1 MEHLSGFSYI
11 LYHFPKESGQYAI
24 LVAGECAKFL
34 KFLLAWYV

>member
-11 LYHFPKESGQYAI
+11 LYHFPKELGQSAI
-24 LVAGECAKFL
+24 SVAGEYAKFL